1 MFLDSDFNGNS
12 WGSFEE
18 DYNNFGSMGTTIG
31 NTVAQIK
38 DDAQTQID
46 EILDEQNK
54 GKVIVRVKGNNRT
67 ISASKGNEGPQA
79 TFGDIRNINKSISGK
94 DFNDG
99 QMALIENV
107 NADLNMQLQT
117 QREKAKRSNLIMY
130 GLLGV
135 LAIVLLKRK

>member
-1 MFLDSDFNGNS
+1 MFLDSDFNGGS

-54 GKVIVRVKGNNRT
+54 GKVIVRVNGNNRT
-67 ISASKGNEGPQA
+67 ISPS
-79 TFGDIRNINKSISGK
+79 IRNINKSISGK

-99 QMALIENV
+99 KMSLLENV

-117 QREKAKRSNLIMY
+117 QRENAKRSNLIMY
-130 GLLGV
+130 GLLGII
-135 LAIVLLKRK
+135 AIVVLKRK

>member
-1 MFLDSDFNGNS
+1 MFLDSDFNGGS

-38 DDAQTQID
+38 DDAQNELD

-54 GKVIVRVKGNNRT
+54 GKVIVKVNKPNINGTMSNPIR
-67 ISASKGNEGPQA
+67 
-79 TFGDIRNINKSISGK
+79 GDIRNINKSISSQDYK
-94 DFNDG
+94 DG
-99 QMALIENV
+99 QMALLESV
-107 NADLNMQLQT
+107 NADLNMRLQT

-130 GLLGV
+130 GLLGII
-135 LAIVLLKRK
+135 AIVVLKRK

>member
-31 NTVAQIK
+31 NTVSQMQENAQN
-38 DDAQTQID
+38 QID
-46 EILDEQNK
+46 AIKEGQNS
-54 GKVIVRVKGNNRT
+54 GKVIVKVNNRPNT
-67 ISASKGNEGPQA
+67 DSGFGAS
-79 TFGDIRNINKSISGK
+79 INKIKDGVRDKVNNVIDRTKSAQVQAEIS
-94 DFNDG
+94 N
-99 QMALIENV
+99 
-107 NADLNMQLQT
+107 LNMELQA
-117 QREKAKRSNLIMY
+117 QREESKRSNLIMY

>member
-1 MFLDSDFNGNS
+1 MFLDSDFNGGS

-54 GKVIVRVKGNNRT
+54 GKVIVKVNNPNNRNN
-67 ISASKGNEGPQA
+67 GNVGSQA
-79 TFGDIRNINKSISGK
+79 TFGDIRNINKSITGK

-99 QMALIENV
+99 QMALLENV

-130 GLLGV
+130 GLLGII
-135 LAIVLLKRK
+135 AIVVLKRK

>member
-67 ISASKGNEGPQA
+67 ISPSKGNV
-79 TFGDIRNINKSISGK
+79 RNINKSISGK

-99 QMALIENV
+99 KMALLENV

>member
-31 NTVAQIK
+31 NTFSQLQENAQNQIDAIQEGQNRNKVIIKTNNRPDSGGGFSATINKIK
-38 DDAQTQID
+38 DGVRDKANNVIDRTKSAQVQA
-46 EILDEQNK
+46 EISN
-54 GKVIVRVKGNNRT
+54 
-67 ISASKGNEGPQA
+67 
-79 TFGDIRNINKSISGK
+79 
-94 DFNDG
+94 
-99 QMALIENV
+99 
-107 NADLNMQLQT
+107 LNMELQA
-117 QREKAKRSNLIMY
+117 QREESKRSNLIMY

>member
-1 MFLDSDFNGNS
+1 MFLDSDFNGGS

-54 GKVIVRVKGNNRT
+54 GKVIVRVNGNNRT
-67 ISASKGNEGPQA
+67 ISPS
-79 TFGDIRNINKSISGK
+79 IRNINKSISGK

-99 QMALIENV
+99 KMALLENV

-117 QREKAKRSNLIMY
+117 QRENAKRSNLIMY
-130 GLLGV
+130 GLLGII
-135 LAIVLLKRK
+135 AIVVLKRK